1 MHHMFEDAQL
11 FNQDIGKWQVGK
23 ALKMRSMFR
32 NAESF
37 DQDLRKWSVAKVAE
51 QEDIFKGASA
61 FNDKFECASKHDG
74 PIVSC
79 KDKSEKTKDKS
90 NNNVFSKIFG

>member
-37 DQDLRKWSVAKVAE
+37 DQDLRKWSVAKVA
-51 QEDIFKGASA
+51 
-61 FNDKFECASKHDG
+61 
-74 PIVSC
+74 
-79 KDKSEKTKDKS
+79 
-90 NNNVFSKIFG
+90 